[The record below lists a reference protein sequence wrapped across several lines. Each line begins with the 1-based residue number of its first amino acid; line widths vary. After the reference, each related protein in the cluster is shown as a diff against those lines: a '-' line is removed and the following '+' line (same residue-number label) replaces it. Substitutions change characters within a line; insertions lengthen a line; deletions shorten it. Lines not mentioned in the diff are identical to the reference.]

1 MQGDGT
7 DTVSPA
13 TGTVLNFGD
22 ACAPPRP
29 ACVEM
34 NAAETNAKVLLAN
47 GGFERSE
54 ALSAK
59 SATLSDDRRVFGRDK
74 VPLNWFFCR

>member
-1 MQGDGT
+1 
-7 DTVSPA
+7 
-13 TGTVLNFGD
+13 
-22 ACAPPRP
+22 
-29 ACVEM
+29 M
-34 NAAETNAKVLLAN
+34 NAAATNAKVLLAN